1 MDGTNAHEDIDW
13 GRTETFSDIKF
24 HDSNNSSNNNRNNS
38 NDVESKW
45 SIMDEELEESNF
57 NWCIC
62 FSRSFAIVLLV
73 IIAVLMSLHKFF
85 PRYHHY
91 PQSLLSLLSS
101 LSSLSFT
108 HPSSSLSTISPLKL

>member
-1 MDGTNAHEDIDW
+1 MDATNAQENIDW

-24 HDSNNSSNNNRNNS
+24 HDSNNSSNSNRNNS

-62 FSRSFAIVLLV
+62 FSRSFALVLLV

-85 PRYHHY
+85 PRYHYH
-91 PQSLLSLLSS
+91 LLI
-101 LSSLSFT
+101 
-108 HPSSSLSTISPLKL
+108 HHSSLSTISPLPSTHPSSS